1 MRHLM
6 TQEQIILLS
15 TRAIFAPVPV
25 LNSPIRLPQ
34 LRRGF

>member
-1 MRHLM
+1 MRLLM
-6 TQEQIILLS
+6 TQEQILSLS
-15 TRAIFAPVPV
+15 TRAIFAPVSV